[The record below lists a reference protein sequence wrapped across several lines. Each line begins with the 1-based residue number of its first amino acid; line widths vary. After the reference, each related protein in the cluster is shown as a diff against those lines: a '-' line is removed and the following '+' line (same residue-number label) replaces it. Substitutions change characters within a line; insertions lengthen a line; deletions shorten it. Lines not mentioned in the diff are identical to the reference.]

1 MVVFLCEAYKAT
13 ERRSCRL
20 IKFSRTSNRY
30 KQKGK
35 DNRALIDRLKEL
47 AGSRPR
53 YGARRLHVLL
63 RREGW
68 VVNHK
73 KVHRLYKELG
83 LQLHVRRKKKR
94 PTHMRVPGEQP
105 RAMNIRWA
113 MDFMHDSIDTGR
125 RFRLLSI
132 VDIFS
137 RECLSIEADYSL
149 RAANV
154 VASLERI
161 RRRGCCPQVITV
173 DNGSEFVSRKLD
185 EWAFVNGVQLDFIK
199 PGRPIENSFIESFN
213 GRLRDECL
221 NLNVFHSI
229 EEAREKLEEWRIDYN
244 TRRPHGSLG
253 DLTPC
258 EYAERF
264 RNLAL
269 EGKIPNL
276 QAA

>member
-1 MVVFLCEAYKAT
+1 M
-13 ERRSCRL
+13 
-20 IKFSRTSNRY
+20 
-30 KQKGK
+30 
-35 DNRALIDRLKEL
+35 

-63 RREGW
+63 KREGW

-73 KVHRLYKELG
+73 KVHRLYKALG
-83 LQLHVRRKKKR
+83 LQLYVRRKKKR
-94 PTHMRVPGEQP
+94 PSHMRVPGEQP
-105 RAMNIRWA
+105 RAMNVRWA

-132 VDIFS
+132 VDLFS
-137 RECLSIEADYSL
+137 RECLLIEADYSL

-154 VASLERI
+154 VEGLERI
-161 RRRGCCPQVITV
+161 RREGCCPQMITV

-221 NLNVFHSI
+221 NVNVFHSI
-229 EEAREKLEEWRIDYN
+229 EEAREELEEWRIDYN
-244 TRRPHGSLG
+244 TQRPHGSLG

-264 RNLAL
+264 RNLAM

-276 QAA
+276 RVA

>member
-1 MVVFLCEAYKAT
+1 VCRAYRVS

-20 IKFSRTSNRY
+20 IRFGRTSNQY

-35 DNRALIDRLKEL
+35 DNRALIARLKEL

-73 KVHRLYKELG
+73 KVHRLYRELG
-83 LQLHVRRKKKR
+83 LQLHIRRKKKR
-94 PTHMRVPGEQP
+94 PSHARVPIEK
-105 RAMNIRWA
+105 AKMINIRWA
-113 MDFMHDSIDTGR
+113 MDFMHDRIDNGR
-125 RFRLLSI
+125 RFRLLAI
-132 VDIFS
+132 LDLFS
-137 RECLSIEADYSL
+137 RECLAIEADYSL
-149 RAANV
+149 RADNV
-154 VASLERI
+154 VQTLEKI
-161 RRRGCCPQVITV
+161 KQRGYCPQVITV
-173 DNGSEFVSRKLD
+173 DNGSEFISRKLD
-185 EWAFVNGVQLDFIK
+185 AWAYANGVYLEFIR
-199 PGRPIENSFIESFN
+199 PGKPIENAFIESFN

-221 NLNVFHSI
+221 NANVFYSI
-229 EEAREKLEEWRIDYN
+229 EEAIEKLEEWRIDYN
-244 TRRPHGSLG
+244 TKRPHGSLG

-264 RNLAL
+264 RNLAM

-276 QAA
+276 QVA